1 MVTPVVSGGS
11 LKRQPS
17 RLEQKGSD
25 NVQEGNRLQPSHGD
39 AHGGASA
46 LITVK
51 QAEAIGAGSGRKIR
65 LMCARGELKAAK
77 VGSDW
82 RLARDPFLRHFGLLD

>member
-1 MVTPVVSGGS
+1 MCKDGIDYSI
-11 LKRQPS
+11 PS
-17 RLEQKGSD
+17 EMLTA
-25 NVQEGNRLQPSHGD
+25 VLPP
-39 AHGGASA
+39 

-77 VGSDW
+77 VGTDW